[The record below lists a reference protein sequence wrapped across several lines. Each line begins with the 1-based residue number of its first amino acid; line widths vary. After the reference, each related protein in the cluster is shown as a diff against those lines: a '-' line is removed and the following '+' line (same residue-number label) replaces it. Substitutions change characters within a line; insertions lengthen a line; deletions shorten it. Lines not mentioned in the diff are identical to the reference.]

1 MKHNYHTHTYRCHH
15 ASGTERE
22 YIETALRNG
31 LGTLGF
37 ADHSPYI
44 FPEGYYSSFRMF
56 PEQTAGYY
64 RTLGT
69 LREEF
74 KDSLEIRIGF
84 EMEYYPR
91 HFKETLAFMKEQEVT
106 LPSGRRA
113 GLEYLILGQHFI
125 GNEYDGAGGKRLYS
139 GQSTDDEAFLAGYVE
154 NVLGG
159 LETGC
164 FSYIA
169 HPDLINYTGSK
180 KIYRKHMRQLAEAAK
195 ATGTPLEINLLG
207 LTTGRNY
214 PNPLFWEIVA
224 ETGNAVVM
232 GCDAHAAEAVGNPD
246 LIRAGEAFA
255 ARFGLKI
262 QDEVALRDPLKYLKD

>member
-74 KDSLEIRIGF
+74 KDSLEIRMGF

-106 LPSGRRA
+106 QAVEAA
-113 GLEYLILGQHFI
+113 GLFVTEVTRQG
-125 GNEYDGAGGKRLYS
+125 EWVSVTA
-139 GQSTDDEAFLAGYVE
+139 
-154 NVLGG
+154 
-159 LETGC
+159 
-164 FSYIA
+164 
-169 HPDLINYTGSK
+169 
-180 KIYRKHMRQLAEAAK
+180 RK
-195 ATGTPLEINLLG
+195 G
-207 LTTGRNY
+207 
-214 PNPLFWEIVA
+214 
-224 ETGNAVVM
+224 
-232 GCDAHAAEAVGNPD
+232 
-246 LIRAGEAFA
+246 
-255 ARFGLKI
+255 
-262 QDEVALRDPLKYLKD
+262 

>member
-1 MKHNYHTHTYRCHH
+1 M
-15 ASGTERE
+15 
-22 YIETALRNG
+22 
-31 LGTLGF
+31 
-37 ADHSPYI
+37 
-44 FPEGYYSSFRMF
+44 
-56 PEQTAGYY
+56 
-64 RTLGT
+64 
-69 LREEF
+69 
-74 KDSLEIRIGF
+74 
-84 EMEYYPR
+84 
-91 HFKETLAFMKEQEVT
+91 
-106 LPSGRRA
+106 
-113 GLEYLILGQHFI
+113 
-125 GNEYDGAGGKRLYS
+125 
-139 GQSTDDEAFLAGYVE
+139 E

-207 LTTGRNY
+207 LTIGRHY

-262 QDEVALRDPLKYLKD
+262 QDEVALRDPLKYLKG